1 MRIKSEHQDT
11 EWPPDRAHMGDMP
24 VQTVMGEYRPSTSPE
39 SDRINDNSHTDN
51 ALEEKSNNS
60 MDSTMN
66 NNGYQQWGGEA
77 AGAAVSSAALRAAQ
91 DYESRGQDLRQQ
103 GMELHQEPA
112 SAAAGSDGE
121 YQVATSMGQNPHA
134 F

>member
-1 MRIKSEHQDT
+1 MRIKSEQQDT

-24 VQTVMGEYRPSTSPE
+24 VQTVMGEYRPSASPE
-39 SDRINDNSHTDN
+39 PDRTTDINRTDN

-66 NNGYQQWGGEA
+66 NNGYQQWGGEP
-77 AGAAVSSAALRAAQ
+77 AGAAVSSSALRAAE
-91 DYESRGQDLRQQ
+91 DYESRGQDLRQ
-103 GMELHQEPA
+103 GPDHHQEPA
-112 SAAAGSDGE
+112 SAAGSDGE